1 MSRLFNQAV
10 NAATNRPVERY
21 IPDSP
26 LIIERAESSNNN
38 QSRKKN
44 IPDGSII
51 NNGEGFYYSTGNS
64 FMKYLNYNK
73 GLNKYELLIN
83 GKNYTLFKGPHGRVY
98 IKYKGIHL
106 FLVLDE
112 SYTNITFFNK
122 DFTEETVI
130 RGNIIIIEK
139 PEKMKIR
146 KRNYYTEPEIP
157 DITSLMVSPE
167 NNIDSLS
174 ALMNRTYI
182 RPAKKSRR
190 TADSDIITERNILAE
205 RDYLIEQA
213 EEDRLERLA
222 HLESLRRNNNFGFSK
237 KVNMNNMNN
246 MNKKVK
252 KIKNKKITLSK
263 LHTYNKYLNK
273 LN

>member
-10 NAATNRPVERY
+10 NQATNRPVERY
-21 IPDSP
+21 ISDAP
-26 LIIERAESSNNN
+26 LLIEQAESSNT
-38 QSRKKN
+38 QTRKKN

-51 NNGEGFYYSTGNS
+51 NNGEGFYYFNGNS

-73 GLNKYELLIN
+73 GINKYELLIN
-83 GKNYTLFKGPHGRVY
+83 EKSYTLFKGPHGRVY
-98 IKYKGIHL
+98 IKYKGIQL
-106 FLVLDE
+106 FLILDE

-130 RGNIIIIEK
+130 NGNITIIEK
-139 PEKMKIR
+139 PEKMKI
-146 KRNYYTEPEIP
+146 KRTERYYTEPEIP
-157 DITSLMVSPE
+157 DISLLMVSPE

-174 ALMNRTYI
+174 NLMNSTYI

-190 TADSDIITERNILAE
+190 TADSDILNERNVLAE

-222 HLESLRRNNNFGFSK
+222 HLESLRRKNNFGFSK
-237 KVNMNNMNN
+237 K
-246 MNKKVK
+246 NKKVK
-252 KIKNKKITLSK
+252 KNNITLTK
-263 LHTYNKYLNK
+263 LHNYNKYLNK
-273 LN
+273 LK